1 MKYEIIDINKWKRGK
16 LFSYYIDNLRNV
28 LSLTAEIDVT
38 LFVRF
43 VKGNG
48 LKFYPAF
55 MWAVSKIFNS
65 REEFRYGW
73 DKEGNLIR
81 WDYISPYYADFHK
94 DDEMFTLLYTEYAED
109 LLTFHDNFLKD
120 RERYKDL
127 RGFDF
132 TEVPT
137 NVFNVS
143 CLPWLKYKSFDI
155 HVFDEGKYLAPVVTW
170 GKYEEKNGRLTMP
183 LSVNIHHAVCDG
195 FHLCRFFNELQTFID
210 SGKIIP

>member
-1 MKYEIIDINKWKRGK
+1 M
-16 LFSYYIDNLRNV
+16 
-28 LSLTAEIDVT
+28 
-38 LFVRF
+38 
-43 VKGNG
+43 
-48 LKFYPAF
+48 
-55 MWAVSKIFNS
+55 
-65 REEFRYGW
+65 
-73 DKEGNLIR
+73 
-81 WDYISPYYADFHK
+81 
-94 DDEMFTLLYTEYAED
+94 
-109 LLTFHDNFLKD
+109 TFHGNFLKD

-132 TEVPT
+132 TGVPQ
-137 NVFNVS
+137 NIFNVS

-170 GKYEEKNGRLTMP
+170 GKYEERNGRLTIP